1 MEALTPEQKI
11 FVDALTEALGSIDE
25 PLLFQ
30 DERGYQGQL
39 LQELAMRFAGG
50 SFPNDPIV
58 QQEYQK
64 TLPQHGIRIRPDIII
79 HIPFER
85 GGLDDRRHGN
95 FVAIELKRA
104 AGRRT
109 AIQAFGNLQAMKER
123 LAYPLTIFIN
133 IDSNAPF
140 LSLCPESLLP
150 QTVCFAV
157 ALLNG
162 KPELRIEG
170 LPEPTEPSLSTS
182 GHSSVPRLALVP
194 ETLSI
199 SVSD

>member
-1 MEALTPEQKI
+1 MEALTPEQKVFI
-11 FVDALTEALGSIDE
+11 DALIGALGAINE

-39 LQELAMRFAGG
+39 LQELAIRFTRGG
-50 SFPNDPIV
+50 FPNNPIV

-85 GGLDDRRHGN
+85 GGLDDRRQGN

-104 AGRRT
+104 AGKRA
-109 AIQAFGNLQAMKER
+109 AIQAFGNLQVMKEA

-133 IDSNAPF
+133 IDSNASH
-140 LSLCPESLLP
+140 LNLCPESLSA
-150 QTVCFAV
+150 QTICFAV
-157 ALLNG
+157 GLLNG
-162 KPELRIEG
+162 APDLQIEG
-170 LPEPTEPSLSTS
+170 LPGLRKP
-182 GHSSVPRLALVP
+182 
-194 ETLSI
+194 
-199 SVSD
+199 